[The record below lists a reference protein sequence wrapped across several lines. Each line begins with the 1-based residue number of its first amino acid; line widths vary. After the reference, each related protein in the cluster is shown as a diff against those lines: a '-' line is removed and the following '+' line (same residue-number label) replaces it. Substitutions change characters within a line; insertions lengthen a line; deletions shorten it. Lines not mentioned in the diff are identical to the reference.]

1 MKNPWIF
8 RQAADLLAG
17 RPYRAATLE
26 ERRDVILQH
35 FRLIR
40 EAEEDVPKRMMGK
53 LKTFTGWYTHGV
65 PKGTELRRR
74 IQSLP
79 TPEAFL
85 EAVESFFAL
94 RIEEREGRVSAPE
107 GEGDP
112 PVRPVLA

>member
-1 MKNPWIF
+1 
-8 RQAADLLAG
+8 
-17 RPYRAATLE
+17 
-26 ERRDVILQH
+26 
-35 FRLIR
+35 
-40 EAEEDVPKRMMGK
+40 MMGK

-94 RIEEREGRVSAPE
+94 RIDERDGRVSAPE
-107 GEGDP
+107 GDGGP